1 MKVYIS
7 GAITGT
13 NDYMARFAAAEEY
26 LTSMGHKVF
35 NPVKINSQLPDG
47 TSYEEYMSV
56 SLCLL
61 DLCSAIYMLD
71 GWDHSCGANRE
82 FGYAVAKGK
91 ILLFQALDGSTEK
104 R

>member
-13 NDYMARFAAAEEY
+13 SDYMARFAAAEEH
-26 LTSMGHKVF
+26 LASLGHAAF
-35 NPVKINSQLPDG
+35 NPAKINSQLPDG

-61 DLCSAIYMLD
+61 DMCSAIYMLD
-71 GWDHSCGANRE
+71 GWNESRGANRE
-82 FGYAVAKGK
+82 YGYAVAKGK
-91 ILLFQALDGSTEK
+91 ILLFQALDGCTDYA
-104 R
+104 

>member
-13 NDYMARFAAAEEY
+13 SDYMARFAAAEKH

-35 NPVKINSQLPDG
+35 NPARINSQLPDG

-71 GWDHSCGANRE
+71 GWNESRGANRE
-82 FGYAVAKGK
+82 YGYAVAKGK
-91 ILLFQALDGSTEK
+91 ILMFQALDGYSV
-104 R
+104 

>member
-13 NDYMARFAAAEEY
+13 NDYMTRFAAAEKH

-35 NPVKINSQLPDG
+35 NPAKINSQLPGG
-47 TSYEEYMSV
+47 TSYEEYMNV

-61 DLCSAIYMLD
+61 DMCSAIYMLD
-71 GWDHSCGANRE
+71 GWSESRGANRE
-82 FGYAVAKGK
+82 YGYAVAKGK
-91 ILLFQALDGSTEK
+91 ILMFQALDGYSV
-104 R
+104 